1 MDKLIILSIGIFVLL
16 VMSFLMNQYD
26 FFSPSFIVCAIFMVS
41 CILALRAVAVW
52 GVDESIFT
60 LKATFIILS
69 GLFLFVITEQLAK
82 IISPKKY
89 NPKKEE
95 NGSTRITMSSV
106 KMVLILLFC
115 IVTVTLY
122 CYSAYHYVCKNGYI
136 GAFHLSQIGKY
147 WHDLTFVDEN
157 VGGVSRTIRIM
168 GRAVNAIMFIGIYIF
183 LNNIIMCRDN
193 VIKNM
198 VYIIPSI
205 CWLPVTIVTS
215 ARAIYLNLIG
225 CAVLMVYIMI
235 NRKDCWKRRHRNFK
249 KIITI
254 GTVILAVALILFYF
268 AVMNGLIGRKTDKTF
283 LDYVTIYLGAPII
296 HFNQFI
302 MDPPEGVHYFGQE
315 TFAGLQSILVR
326 IGLIHT
332 RYSTQSEARII
343 VANYGGNIYTFFRRP
358 LHDFGLLGMYV
369 ITALTSFIFSYLY
382 YKRIY
387 KSDSSYKN
395 DRFLIGYGYFFYIIY
410 LFPIDNTIYPY
421 ISMSTVYFITT
432 FWLAYAIMVGY
443 IDVKLKAGG
452 LKLTLKRTKPYH
464 VNCTQEN
471 GHRYF
476 RAP

>member
-1 MDKLIILSIGIFVLL
+1 MDELIILSIGIFVLL
-16 VMSFLMNQYD
+16 MMSFFMNQYD
-26 FFSPSFIVCAIFMVS
+26 FFSPSFIICAIFMVS
-41 CILALRAVAVW
+41 CILALRAVIVW
-52 GVDESIFT
+52 GVNESIFT
-60 LKATFIILS
+60 LKATLIILS
-69 GLFLFVITEQLAK
+69 GVLLFFITEQFAK

-89 NPKKEE
+89 DLKKEK
-95 NGSTRITMSSV
+95 NGSTRITMSSI
-106 KMVLILLFC
+106 KIVLILLFC
-115 IVTVTLY
+115 AVTVVLY
-122 CYSAYHYVCKNGYI
+122 CYFAYHYVCKNGYI
-136 GAFHLSQIGKY
+136 GAFNLSQIGKY
-147 WHDLTFVDEN
+147 WHDLTFADEN
-157 VGGVSRTIRIM
+157 VGGVPRTIRIM

-183 LNNIIMCRDN
+183 LNNVIMWRDK
-193 VIKNM
+193 VIKNI
-198 VYIIPSI
+198 VYIVPSI

-215 ARAIYLNLIG
+215 ARAIYLNLVG

-235 NRKDCWKRRHRNFK
+235 NRKDCWKRQHKNFK
-249 KIITI
+249 KIVTI
-254 GTVILAVALILFYF
+254 GTIILAVALILFYF

-302 MDPPEGVHYFGQE
+302 IDPPESVHYFGQE

-326 IGLIHT
+326 MGLIST

-358 LHDFGLLGMYV
+358 LHDFGLLGMYI

-395 DRFLIGYGYFFYIIY
+395 DSFLIGYGYFFYIIY

-432 FWLAYAIMVGY
+432 FWLAYAIMVGH
-443 IDVKLKAGG
+443 INIKLKVDG
-452 LKLTLKRTKPYH
+452 LKLILKRTKPYPK
-464 VNCTQEN
+464 N
-471 GHRYF
+471 
-476 RAP
+476 